1 MKKCEK
7 YNMKQAFESKHDW
20 DFTISLVSSSV
31 CAGRRVTVLHPVS
44 TFSLFGIS
52 VIEASKISK
61 SISVLPQYICTTT
74 LITD

>member
-7 YNMKQAFESKHDW
+7 YNMKKAFEEKHDW
-20 DFTISLVSSSV
+20 DFTISFVSSSV
-31 CAGRRVTVLHPVS
+31 FAGRRVTVLHPVS

-61 SISVLPQYICTTT
+61 SISVPQYICTTT